1 MTANDILQEL
11 LAELPPKPTCLQI
24 EAYLDQ
30 TFFRLRS
37 YVGPME
43 RERRSEITVDLQEP
57 DSLTK
62 AKEWL
67 EGLIAELIY

>member
-1 MTANDILQEL
+1 
-11 LAELPPKPTCLQI
+11 
-24 EAYLDQ
+24 
-30 TFFRLRS
+30 
-37 YVGPME
+37 ME